1 LLTLQKQANHR
12 CGDYSE
18 EHLMKIFA
26 AIDLKDGKCVRL
38 TQGDPNA
45 EIIYGENPA
54 AIAETWE
61 TIGVDWLHVVN
72 LDGAFGDLQ
81 KSAKNIDA
89 LQAIL
94 DRVQT
99 PVQFGGGLRN
109 PEDIEQALNL
119 GVNRIIVGSLAADRP
134 RQMLDILGQFGPEQ
148 IVLGL
153 DVKDGRVA
161 THGWRQLAE
170 TDPIKLVQLIHTA
183 GLAHV
188 IYTDISRDGMLSGV
202 NVEATVAL
210 ARAGN
215 PSPGSKRRFQVI
227 ASGGVAGLEDVKRIK
242 AVENEGIEG
251 LIIGKALYTGAV
263 DLAEAMR
270 IAHAE

>member
-1 LLTLQKQANHR
+1 MQ
-12 CGDYSE
+12 
-18 EHLMKIFA
+18 IFA

-45 EIIYGENPA
+45 ETIYGEDPA

-72 LDGAFGDLQ
+72 LDGAFGDPA

-94 DRVQT
+94 DRVTT
-99 PVQFGGGLRN
+99 PVQFGGGLRS
-109 PEDIEQALNL
+109 PEDIKRALEM
-119 GVNRIIVGSLAADRP
+119 GVSRVVIGSMAADRP
-134 RQMLDILGQFGPEQ
+134 RQMLDVLGQFGPEQ

-153 DVKDGRVA
+153 DVKQGKVA
-161 THGWRQLAE
+161 THGWRKMANTSAL
-170 TDPIKLVQLIHTA
+170 DLVQLIHTA
-183 GLAHV
+183 GLRHV

-202 NVEATVAL
+202 NLEMAVAL
-210 ARAGN
+210 AEAGN
-215 PSPGSKRRFQVI
+215 KPETSNRFKVI
-227 ASGGVAGLEDVKRIK
+227 VSGGVAGLDDVKQVK
-242 AVENEGIEG
+242 AHEDKGLEG

-263 DLAEAMR
+263 DLSEAMR
-270 IAHAE
+270 LAHQ